1 MGTLAAMAYA
11 ANDFGRA
18 IELWERVS
26 ATESDEYRRAKA
38 HIELFPTNLR
48 WFNSLKEHK
57 QVLQEWQKHRTEL
70 PDLSKMDDWVIVA
83 VTDSALAE
91 GDLLLAAEMLEIR
104 PDNERAGKLLV
115 AAANNGEAELTS
127 KAAILAAKALVQT
140 RDWKAAIRVAEE
152 AYFPGLADQQQERVR
167 SILGKSNGV
176 TDVFRIVV
184 EELAV
189 SDQLPA
195 ETLENQT
202 TVGEFLNRHFVGES
216 RAVRQSRAIPPEI
229 VGAAIERAGK
239 IVDALQFY
247 EDLARQASSTQQQKF
262 AMERLIRNLEQHAEY
277 QRSRGEERQARQRQ
291 LRAQQLRERS
301 RIGSAKLSEYP
312 TLRTT
317 SDHDGSTEWTRGPFK
332 IVLSRSHGR
341 LRIEHAERFET
352 VTLNWKDAVL
362 LGDANFSQT

>member
-1 MGTLAAMAYA
+1 MLALPPL
-11 ANDFGRA
+11 RS
-18 IELWERVS
+18 R
-26 ATESDEYRRAKA
+26 K
-38 HIELFPTNLR
+38 LF
-48 WFNSLKEHK
+48 
-57 QVLQEWQKHRTEL
+57 
-70 PDLSKMDDWVIVA
+70 
-83 VTDSALAE
+83 DSSSH
-91 GDLLLAAEMLEIR
+91 GGGI
-104 PDNERAGKLLV
+104 
-115 AAANNGEAELTS
+115 TS

-140 RDWKAAIRVAEE
+140 RDWKAAIRAAEE
-152 AYFPGLADQQQERVR
+152 TYFPGLADQQQERVR
-167 SILGKSNGV
+167 SILGTSNGV

-202 TVGEFLNRHFVGES
+202 TVSEFLNRHFVGES
-216 RAVRQSRAIPPEI
+216 RTAWQSRKIPPEI

-247 EDLARQASSTQQQKF
+247 EDLARQASSSQQQKF
-262 AMERLIRNLEQHAEY
+262 AVERLIRNLEQHAEY

-352 VTLNWKDAVL
+352 ITLNWKDAVL
-362 LGDANFSQT
+362 LGDANFSRLEPLAGEAAAWAIEGWNATIRLSKRDDGARLVARFGDEPFEIAL